1 MIEELKKDLNNL
13 LRDFQEKLNNI
24 RGFKFALHWL
34 ENIEI
39 EVYGK
44 KLPIKS
50 LGSIAQLDFSKFR
63 IEPWDQNVL
72 KDIENGIRNT
82 NFGGSIIKEK
92 NSLVITFPPITE
104 ETKKNLLKTLNTL
117 KEEYRIKGR
126 KTRDEFLKELKEKKE
141 SKEISEDQFYK
152 NKEKADKEI
161 EDYNKKI
168 DELFNKKEEEILG

>member
-1 MIEELKKDLNNL
+1 
-13 LRDFQEKLNNI
+13 
-24 RGFKFALHWL
+24 
-34 ENIEI
+34 
-39 EVYGK
+39 
-44 KLPIKS
+44 
-50 LGSIAQLDFSKFR
+50 
-63 IEPWDQNVL
+63 
-72 KDIENGIRNT
+72 
-82 NFGGSIIKEK
+82 
-92 NSLVITFPPITE
+92 
-104 ETKKNLLKTLNTL
+104 NTL